1 MTAISSTPC
10 TKTCAGKHFISF
22 HLRVFLFFTSVW
34 GLHMA
39 STAFAHRG
47 MREEAEMEAAAM
59 GDF

>member
-1 MTAISSTPC
+1 
-10 TKTCAGKHFISF
+10 
-22 HLRVFLFFTSVW
+22 
-34 GLHMA
+34 MA